1 MALKPETNA
10 FSRTTTAVTMFN
22 AGVKVDEENDDMT
35 HGDDLFENSYD
46 GEYNFYSTCQ
56 VNVLP
61 SVAEA
66 YVNFRIHS
74 AQSLQE
80 VS

>member
-1 MALKPETNA
+1 MESDGVTNG
-10 FSRTTTAVTMFN
+10 
-22 AGVKVDEENDDMT
+22 GVLCENSLDMT
-35 HGDDLFENSYD
+35 VSVTFS
-46 GEYNFYSTCQ
+46 STCQ

-66 YVNFRIHS
+66 YVNLRIHS

-80 VS
+80 VRLKYKLKYFASFSPDVLCSS

>member
-1 MALKPETNA
+1 MMVRKT
-10 FSRTTTAVTMFN
+10 FS
-22 AGVKVDEENDDMT
+22 
-35 HGDDLFENSYD
+35 S
-46 GEYNFYSTCQ
+46 SCQ

-66 YVNFRIHS
+66 FVNLRIHS

-80 VS
+80 VRLKMVKYFYIFLYL